1 MQTAERAYDIVITDM
16 SMEDSGSGI
25 RILEGAVAR
34 DVFTEVIVLTAYGNV
49 ANAVECMKR
58 GAFDYVEKNM
68 PGVDVYELLCLK
80 VQQAVERRRSAV
92 DTVRRLE
99 AFTKSREQYLDRLDV
114 ETPTE
119 NSQSDSVE
127 LRRHDLK
134 FRPRFCNPGTSPRAA
149 SGSSPTASAAT
160 PPRPSSGANTR
171 RYHGLL
177 VPAFSPPAGPRRPA
191 LQSWRRRCGSRTSF
205 ICCPP
210 TSTPASSSRRASG
223 T

>member
-1 MQTAERAYDIVITDM
+1 MCRILVVDDEEEVRGAVQRRLEREGYKVSTAPNEEDGLEVLQKADRAFDIVITDM
-16 SMEDSGSGI
+16 SMGDANSGI

-99 AFTKSREQYLDRLDV
+99 AFSKGRGGL
-114 ETPTE
+114 
-119 NSQSDSVE
+119 
-127 LRRHDLK
+127 
-134 FRPRFCNPGTSPRAA
+134 
-149 SGSSPTASAAT
+149 
-160 PPRPSSGANTR
+160 GA
-171 RYHGLL
+171 
-177 VPAFSPPAGPRRPA
+177 
-191 LQSWRRRCGSRTSF
+191 
-205 ICCPP
+205 
-210 TSTPASSSRRASG
+210 
-223 T
+223 